1 MDSVAVGFSIEG
13 LTGPRTLTSAV
24 LERLRTD
31 ILSTKLV
38 PGQKLHI
45 AGLAKQFGVSLA
57 AVREALSRLV
67 ADGLVQASD
76 QRGFRVSP
84 VSSAD
89 LTDVTQT
96 RIDIESL
103 ALRRS
108 IERGDEAWLAT
119 VEKAFVALSAVP
131 YRHPDDPQSHNE
143 VWIARHRIFHRALV
157 NACGSQWLLGFRDV
171 LHEQSERYRRLSV
184 RRETGTIRDVESEH
198 AAIVRAVLRRD
209 ADAAVD
215 ALAQH
220 FMTTLHLVELAA
232 PKISENSETT

>member
-1 MDSVAVGFSIEG
+1 MDSVAVSFSVEG
-13 LTGPRTLTSAV
+13 STGPRTLTSAV

-89 LTDVTQT
+89 LADVTQT

-108 IERGDEAWLAT
+108 IERGDAGMAG
-119 VEKAFVALSAVP
+119 VGGK
-131 YRHPDDPQSHNE
+131 
-143 VWIARHRIFHRALV
+143 
-157 NACGSQWLLGFRDV
+157 G
-171 LHEQSERYRRLSV
+171 
-184 RRETGTIRDVESEH
+184 
-198 AAIVRAVLRRD
+198 LRR
-209 ADAAVD
+209 
-215 ALAQH
+215 AQRRS
-220 FMTTLHLVELAA
+220 LPSSRRSAE
-232 PKISENSETT
+232 PQ